1 MDSEWTKFE
10 MKQDNRGP
18 IRCPLSSAGGKPTL
32 PLGQKNLLKKKKKK
46 RKQVDYL
53 PLTRLAL
60 KTVPDPFHL
69 GRKFFLFFYFILFIF
84 LKFYFIF
91 RLYITVLVLPN
102 IKMNPPQVYMCS
114 PSRIP
119 PPSSLPIP
127 PLWVVPVR
135 QPQASSIVH

>member
-1 MDSEWTKFE
+1 MPSVFSWREAHFAF
-10 MKQDNRGP
+10 GP
-18 IRCPLSSAGGKPTL
+18 EEFV
-32 PLGQKNLLKKKKKK
+32 KKKKKK

-84 LKFYFIF
+84 FKFYFIF

-102 IKMNPPQVYMCS
+102 IKMNHFDIWHITFLYLNN
-114 PSRIP
+114 IP
-119 PPSSLPIP
+119 F
-127 PLWVVPVR
+127 PLFLKKELGSKTSKAV
-135 QPQASSIVH
+135 ATN